1 MEKIMNKLVRDK
13 IPDIIK
19 NNGEEAIYHILN
31 DEEYKLALKK
41 KLEEECLEVLEDN
54 DILEE
59 CADVL
64 EVIDALV
71 NSYGFSWE
79 ELLNKKEQ
87 KKEKR
92 GGFNNKIFLEKTK

>member
-1 MEKIMNKLVRDK
+1 MNKLVRDK